1 MMHGEAFISSIKCEY
16 PTFRITCI
24 QGILSMLHLLN
35 GLSRPQIFKSINANE
50 FKLQIRQLSCLR
62 RIEAQNELNDDW
74 FYTIFVTNGHVL
86 CKDHRTLSMYKK
98 S

>member
-1 MMHGEAFISSIKCEY
+1 MMHGEAFISSIQCEY
-16 PTFRITCI
+16 PTFWITW
-24 QGILSMLHLLN
+24 MLHLLN